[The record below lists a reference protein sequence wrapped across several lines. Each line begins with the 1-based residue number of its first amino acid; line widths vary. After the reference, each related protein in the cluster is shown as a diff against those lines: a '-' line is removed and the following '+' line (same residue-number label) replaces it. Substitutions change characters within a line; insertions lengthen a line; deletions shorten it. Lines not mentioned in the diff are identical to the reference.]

1 VLIVLSTTNAAAFS
15 GRYIMRF
22 FSRGLERIVLVL
34 AALLVLGVG
43 QALATPI
50 IGGQLYAT
58 GGDITITV
66 DPSSAGY
73 THQLWL
79 YSPATQFIAMNYE
92 FGKTVDLGTF
102 AAGTELIFGIY
113 VNNTGDIFYT
123 GPGSRNADNLAHAAV
138 DVQSPGVAQVG
149 FEDLLGGGD
158 LDYNDCVFTFSGI
171 APNPVPEPSTLLLL
185 GAGLA
190 SLGLIRRKT
199 RSQA

>member
-1 VLIVLSTTNAAAFS
+1 
-15 GRYIMRF
+15 MRF
-22 FSRGLERIVLVL
+22 FRKGLEKIVLVL

-43 QALATPI
+43 QALATPL

-58 GGDITITV
+58 GGDITVTV

-79 YSPATQFIAMNYE
+79 YSPVSQYIAMNYDV
-92 FGKTVDLGTF
+92 GTTINLGTF
-102 AAGTELIFGIY
+102 AAGTELIFGIL
-113 VNNTGDIFYT
+113 VENTGDIFYT

-158 LDYNDCVFTFSGI
+158 QDYNDCVFTFSGVI
-171 APNPVPEPSTLLLL
+171 APNPVPEPSTLFLL

-190 SLGLIRRKT
+190 SLGFMRRKT